1 MSRMIDINKGELF
14 SRAKLIQ
21 AQKTLAESGFF
32 DTDEIVINP
41 VPQDDPTL
49 VDLEFVVIEL

>member
-1 MSRMIDINKGELF
+1 MIAIKKSELF

-32 DTDEIVINP
+32 DADEIVINP
-41 VPQDDPTL
+41 IPQYDPTL